1 MQLLNFYPIR
11 YIPFF
16 KEHLTLLPR
25 RNVLKYFEADFDSV
39 YLLFS
44 IGANQPEAY

>member
-1 MQLLNFYPIR
+1 MQLPNFYPIR

-16 KEHLTLLPR
+16 KECLTLLPR
-25 RNVLKYFEADFDSV
+25 RNVLKYFEDFDSV